1 MASQAAAPE
10 QRAEGSVNRV
20 YGIGGTEVSS
30 LQMLVNS
37 LPVVG
42 VVIHVA
48 ENIITLISGNEQ
60 RVNLTSCLNAQV
72 VPNAPMVREETLRL
86 TNLSRMISSTSTVL
100 GLITLVALGIL
111 SSAFVL
117 ISLGLSFGLMV
128 SSVDHLDVTLR
139 EDIRSVVNRVAQ
151 RENQ

>member
-1 MASQAAAPE
+1 MSSQAVQE
-10 QRAEGSVNRV
+10 QRAEGSANRV

-48 ENIITLISGNEQ
+48 ENIITLISGSEQ

-72 VPNAPMVREETLRL
+72 LPDAFMVREETLRL

-111 SSAFVL
+111 SSGFVL

-139 EDIRSVVNRVAQ
+139 EDIRGVVNRVAQ